1 MQLQDDIEVVPPDS
15 EELHRQTEC
24 LERNDEQ
31 VASHEQ
37 SSHSKLSHVTCNS
50 PKDDLNQVVVDDNR
64 VETNR
69 ESNEERK
76 SDDSDV
82 FKKLEEFHLEVGES
96 NKNEQDQQ
104 AQKDEQISNK
114 VDDLFADAN
123 NSLDPKSSDKQ
134 RVGDAESNK
143 QVRVLT
149 AAEVRQGFIELFEH
163 VEFAIALKSKSQR
176 TNNLLSILEEA

>member
-37 SSHSKLSHVTCNS
+37 SSHSKLSHVTCYS

-96 NKNEQDQQ
+96 NKNEQD
-104 AQKDEQISNK
+104 
-114 VDDLFADAN
+114 
-123 NSLDPKSSDKQ
+123 
-134 RVGDAESNK
+134 
-143 QVRVLT
+143 
-149 AAEVRQGFIELFEH
+149 
-163 VEFAIALKSKSQR
+163 
-176 TNNLLSILEEA
+176 